1 MSHQT
6 EFSGKIIVHIGD
18 TWKILTTGARTE
30 NNIYCHL
37 ASTHKGKQ
45 QKNGWVPQQICDW
58 VDAAVV
64 KAAK

>member
-45 QKNGWVPQQICDW
+45 QKNGWMPQQICDW